1 LRFRRKNVKQRLA
14 IRPALLFHAHP
25 NRIRAK
31 RLASHLAD
39 RRLLNRRTVIRGHIA
54 ARLPVADS
62 PLDNPDT
69 VGKPGLPP
77 KKIDSDLQCIH
88 GEIKHD
94 RDYEVNTLVS
104 LQHGQMTAVDS
115 IASRLA
121 RARERAGLTQQQL
134 GNLAGVSQSTIG
146 NIEAGLRQSRGS
158 LPQIAEALGVRL
170 KWLRD
175 GEEPGIDQLRRLVEM
190 SDNPDYPAIRR
201 ARFKLSAGASG
212 FAVEYDEGDAPPIVF
227 RKEWFVRRGL
237 RHDRLFAVEVTN
249 GSMEPGLYAGDTVV
263 VNTDETQE
271 RDGEVFAMNYEGELV
286 IKRLVRDEGQ
296 WWLASDN
303 PDQRRFPRK
312 LCDERVF
319 IVGRIVHK
327 QSEHI

>member
-1 LRFRRKNVKQRLA
+1 
-14 IRPALLFHAHP
+14 
-25 NRIRAK
+25 
-31 RLASHLAD
+31 
-39 RRLLNRRTVIRGHIA
+39 
-54 ARLPVADS
+54 
-62 PLDNPDT
+62 LDNPDT
-69 VGKPGLPP
+69 VGELGLPP
-77 KKIDSDLQCIH
+77 KKFDSDLQCIH
-88 GEIKHD
+88 GGIKHD

-134 GNLAGVSQSTIG
+134 ANLAGVSQSTIG

-190 SDNPDYPAIRR
+190 ADNPEYPAIRR
-201 ARFKLSAGASG
+201 VRFKLSAGASG

-237 RHDRLFAVEVTN
+237 RPDRLFAVEVTN

-263 VNTDETQE
+263 VNTDETKE
-271 RDGEVFAMNYEGELV
+271 RDGEVFAVNYEGELV
-286 IKRLVRDEGQ
+286 IKRLVRDDGQ